1 MLAFAFF
8 AAVFSTLTWLIYI
21 VMYINDKLGGASFAQ
36 LGLLD
41 LSLYVA
47 IAVFPILIL
56 WMIFGYINQYLSFAH
71 ISQNSKILYQQLKKN
86 LDYTDLIARILLE
99 AEQEVKNSFILNKFE
114 LFIAD
119 MNELLAE
126 TIQRGALA
134 SSEQVDRLWHKVK
147 DGAKWAFGKV
157 IIEVSANQPNFAPR
171 LVAKAQNDSVLGGTI
186 LEFCAR
192 YQNLLNILEKHDKE
206 KVFLSVIETG
216 VYGKVYSILA
226 PLGEQIRRARIDL
239 SEESSIKVHPA
250 PRIEPERIEPMSE
263 EKSLDI
269 ASSSESPLRQVSS
282 SSLENVQQNANANFV
297 SEAHKKIK
305 NIFNPF
311 KSRNF
316 FAKNKEVED
325 IAENESEDKDPFS
338 MALERSFGAPNE
350 EDEKSEPQFEN
361 YAFETSEA
369 DEFKVYRFSDTKEDE
384 GMPTLSIPTK
394 EESEKIEPS
403 VSNKPVSFVRTTSSR
418 FDEDGIGFTNTQK
431 ALNSLKKEWQE
442 MKSASETKLSRSA
455 PDFLRREPVMSN
467 PQRSQKSPIKDD
479 DDYAY
484 PFGGWSDADNY
495 SQK

>member
-99 AEQEVKNSFILNKFE
+99 AEQEIKNSFVLNKFE

-239 SEESSIKVHPA
+239 NEESSIKVHPA
-250 PRIEPERIEPMSE
+250 QRIEPEKIVPIKE
-263 EKSLDI
+263 EKSLSDI
-269 ASSSESPLRQVSS
+269 ASKAESPLRQVSS
-282 SSLENVQQNANANFV
+282 SSLENLQQSANVNFV
-297 SEAHKKIK
+297 SEAQKKIK

-311 KSRNF
+311 RSRNF

-338 MALERSFGAPNE
+338 MALERSFGFPNE
-350 EDEKSEPQFEN
+350 DDEKSEPQFEN
-361 YAFETSEA
+361 YTSETSEP
-369 DEFKVYRFSDTKEDE
+369 DEFKVYHFEEAKEDE
-384 GMPTLSIPTK
+384 GMPALNIQPK
-394 EESEKIEPS
+394 EESEKTETSISSESP
-403 VSNKPVSFVRTTSSR
+403 FVRTSLSR

>member
-21 VMYINDKLGGASFAQ
+21 LMYINDKLGGASFAQ

-47 IAVFPILIL
+47 ITVLPILIL
-56 WMIFGYINQYLSFAH
+56 WMIFGYVNQYISFAH

-99 AEQEVKNSFILNKFE
+99 AQKEVKNSFVLNKFE

-157 IIEVSANQPNFAPR
+157 IIEISANQPNFAPR

-226 PLGEQIRRARIDL
+226 PIGEQVRRARIDL
-239 SEESSIKVHPA
+239 TEESSIKVHSA
-250 PRIEPERIEPMSE
+250 PRIEPEKIAPLQE
-263 EKSLDI
+263 EKSL
-269 ASSSESPLRQVSS
+269 
-282 SSLENVQQNANANFV
+282 
-297 SEAHKKIK
+297 
-305 NIFNPF
+305 
-311 KSRNF
+311 
-316 FAKNKEVED
+316 
-325 IAENESEDKDPFS
+325 NEIEP
-338 MALERSFGAPNE
+338 
-350 EDEKSEPQFEN
+350 KSE
-361 YAFETSEA
+361 TSL
-369 DEFKVYRFSDTKEDE
+369 
-384 GMPTLSIPTK
+384 G
-394 EESEKIEPS
+394 
-403 VSNKPVSFVRTTSSR
+403 
-418 FDEDGIGFTNTQK
+418 
-431 ALNSLKKEWQE
+431 
-442 MKSASETKLSRSA
+442 
-455 PDFLRREPVMSN
+455 
-467 PQRSQKSPIKDD
+467 
-479 DDYAY
+479 
-484 PFGGWSDADNY
+484 
-495 SQK
+495 

>member
-311 KSRNF
+311 RSRNF
-316 FAKNKEVED
+316 FAKNTIEED
-325 IAENESEDKDPFS
+325 ITDNESEDKDPFS
-338 MALERSFGAPNE
+338 MALERSFGFPNE
-350 EDEKSEPQFEN
+350 DDEKSEPQFEN
-361 YAFETSEA
+361 YTSETSEP

-384 GMPTLSIPTK
+384 GMPALNIQSK
-394 EESEKIEPS
+394 EESEKTKTSISSESP
-403 VSNKPVSFVRTTSSR
+403 FVRTSLSR

-442 MKSASETKLSRSA
+442 MKSASEPKLSRPA
-455 PDFLRREPVMSN
+455 PDFLRREPVISD
-467 PQRSQKSPIKDD
+467 PQRSQKSPIKD

>member
-1 MLAFAFF
+1 MLALAFF
-8 AAVFSTLTWLIYI
+8 AAVFLTLTWLIYI
-21 VMYINDKLGGASFAQ
+21 LMYIQDKLGGASFSQ

-47 IAVFPILIL
+47 IAVLPILIL
-56 WMIFGYINQYLSFAH
+56 WMIFGYINQYISFAH

-99 AEQEVKNSFILNKFE
+99 AEQEVKNSFVLNKFE

-134 SSEQVDRLWHKVK
+134 SPEQVDRLWHKVK

-157 IIEVSANQPNFAPR
+157 IIEVSANQPNFGPR
-171 LVAKAQNDSVLGGTI
+171 LVAKAQSDSVLGGTV

-239 SEESSIKVHPA
+239 NEESSIKVA
-250 PRIEPERIEPMSE
+250 PVQKLEAERPE
-263 EKSLDI
+263 
-269 ASSSESPLRQVSS
+269 PLRATTPLREETKRTADAFQSPQVEVPHNKET
-282 SSLENVQQNANANFV
+282 SLVADAQ
-297 SEAHKKIK
+297 HKLK
-305 NIFNPF
+305 NIFTPF
-311 KSRNF
+311 KARNF
-316 FAKNKEVED
+316 FAKNRPLED
-325 IAENESEDKDPFS
+325 DESSRESEMKDPFS
-338 MALERSFGAPNE
+338 MALERSFGTSRE
-350 EDEKSEPQFEN
+350 EEEEKSEPQFEN
-361 YAFETSEA
+361 FAPEA
-369 DEFKVYRFSDTKEDE
+369 NEPDEFKVYRFDEAKEDE
-384 GMPTLSIPTK
+384 GMPALNIPAKDESDEAEPFVSDTK
-394 EESEKIEPS
+394 EPFGREPR
-403 VSNKPVSFVRTTSSR
+403 VSLDDNDR
-418 FDEDGIGFTNTQK
+418 IGFTNTQK
-431 ALNSLKKEWQE
+431 TLNSLKKEWQE
-442 MKSASETKLSRSA
+442 MKSASAPQGLRPA
-455 PDFLRREPVMSN
+455 PDFLRREPVVSEA
-467 PQRSQKSPIKDD
+467 QGQKESPLKD

-484 PFGGWSDADNY
+484 PFGGWSDAENY

>member
-21 VMYINDKLGGASFAQ
+21 LMYINDKLGGASFAQ

-47 IAVFPILIL
+47 ITVLPILIL
-56 WMIFGYINQYLSFAH
+56 WMIFGYVNQYISFAH

-99 AEQEVKNSFILNKFE
+99 AQQEVKNSFVLNKFE

-134 SSEQVDRLWHKVK
+134 STEQVDRLWHKVK

-157 IIEVSANQPNFAPR
+157 IIEISANQPNFAPR

-226 PLGEQIRRARIDL
+226 PIGEQVRRARIDL
-239 SEESSIKVHPA
+239 TEESSIKVHSA
-250 PRIEPERIEPMSE
+250 PRIEPEKIAPLQE
-263 EKSLDI
+263 EKSLNEI
-269 ASSSESPLRQVSS
+269 EPKSENSLGQVSS
-282 SSLENVQQNANANFV
+282 QKMDIAQQSTNNNFV
-297 SEAHKKIK
+297 SEAQKKIK

-316 FAKNKEVED
+316 FAKSNINEDEFYRETEV
-325 IAENESEDKDPFS
+325 KDPFS
-338 MALERSFGAPNE
+338 IALEKSFGASE
-350 EDEKSEPQFEN
+350 EEEKNEPQFEN
-361 YAFETSEA
+361 YTSETSEP
-369 DEFKVYRFSDTKEDE
+369 DEFKVYRFDEAKEDE
-384 GMPTLSIPTK
+384 GMPALNIPAK
-394 EESEKIEPS
+394 EDNEKAEPF
-403 VSNKPVSFVRTTSSR
+403 VSNASSPFVRVSHSR
-418 FDEDGIGFTNTQK
+418 FDDNEGIGFTNTQK

-442 MKSASETKLSRSA
+442 MQNASEPAFSRPA
-455 PDFLRREPVMSN
+455 PDFLRREPVMSE
-467 PQRSQKSPIKDD
+467 PQRIKESPIKD

>member
-21 VMYINDKLGGASFAQ
+21 LMYINDKLGGASFAQ

-47 IAVFPILIL
+47 IAVLPILIL
-56 WMIFGYINQYLSFAH
+56 WMIFGYVNQYISFAH

-99 AEQEVKNSFILNKFE
+99 AEQEVKNSFVLNKFE

-157 IIEVSANQPNFAPR
+157 IIEISANQPNFAPR

-239 SEESSIKVHPA
+239 TEESSIKVHPA
-250 PRIEPERIEPMSE
+250 PRIEPERIVPLKE
-263 EKSLDI
+263 EKSLNEI
-269 ASSSESPLRQVSS
+269 TPKSENALRQVSS
-282 SSLENVQQNANANFV
+282 QEMDIAPHCTSANFV
-297 SEAHKKIK
+297 SEAQKKIK

-311 KSRNF
+311 MSRSF
-316 FAKNKEVED
+316 FAKGNMSED
-325 IAENESEDKDPFS
+325 TTESEAEVKDPFS
-338 MALERSFGAPNE
+338 MALERSFGATNE
-350 EDEKSEPQFEN
+350 EDEKNEPQFEN
-361 YAFETSEA
+361 YAPETSEP
-369 DEFKVYRFSDTKEDE
+369 DEFKVYHFEEAKEDE
-384 GMPTLSIPTK
+384 GMPALNIPAK
-394 EESEKIEPS
+394 EEDEKTEPS
-403 VSNKPVSFVRTTSSR
+403 VSRESPFVRTSHSR
-418 FDEDGIGFTNTQK
+418 FDEEGIGFTNTQK

-442 MKSASETKLSRSA
+442 MKSASEPTFSRPA
-455 PDFLRREPVMSN
+455 PDFLRREPVMSET
-467 PQRSQKSPIKDD
+467 QRPKESPIKD